1 MIFILRF
8 LLFSFFS
15 MLVAFVQAQSNRE
28 VFIDAR
34 KNFTKAEISE
44 DTLHLVQSQI
54 QLGDYFLGIGEFE
67 MAIEHYENAE
77 TWYSSKNQDSLA
89 QLYSSIGHA
98 YTQLADTSLSH
109 SYLQKALA
117 ILEKSNN
124 PKALASTYGKIGH
137 YFEKKSDYQQALNFQ
152 EKALSIYTTI
162 HDTLGIGIIYE
173 NIGSIYEDR
182 GEFQKAKTFFLKSEE
197 IFSKKKMYFD
207 LANIYNNIGD
217 IHRKTGNYGLGIQY
231 THKALAL
238 SRKHQIK
245 NLEKSAYRDLAK
257 AYGLQGLTDSSLIYL
272 EKAYQLTDE
281 LYSEEKAVQA
291 AKHRVIFETE
301 RNEQTLVRRNNE
313 FKLLEKQ
320 HSLSQT
326 LQWTFLSALFIIG
339 AIAIYTFRLQRQR
352 IRNNHLI
359 IKQKEA
365 LHQERLR
372 SATIEEERLK
382 VELDNKT
389 LRERYLNEQLD
400 LRSNELTSLTLK
412 IVSKNKLLNELR
424 EQIKSPPSEDKEM
437 ELHDIIER
445 HLRIDKNWESFLDTF
460 EKVHEDFFRR
470 LMALEANLS
479 PAEIRLCCLL
489 KLNLPSKDIAA
500 ILSISPDSL
509 RIARYRLRK
518 KLNLDAKANLNTF
531 LLQV

>member
-1 MIFILRF
+1 MIKILRVAYF
-8 LLFSFFS
+8 SYLSLFPCILHS
-15 MLVAFVQAQSNRE
+15 QSNRE

-44 DTLHLVQSQI
+44 DTLHLVKSQI
-54 QLGDYFLGIGEFE
+54 QLGDYFMAIGEFE

-77 TWYSSKNQDSLA
+77 TWYTSEDQDSLA

-109 SYLQKALA
+109 SYLLKALA
-117 ILEKSNN
+117 ILEKSGNS
-124 PKALASTYGKIGH
+124 KELASTYGKIGH
-137 YFEKKSDYQQALNFQ
+137 YFEKKSDYQQALFFE
-152 EKALSIYTTI
+152 EKALKIYNSIQ
-162 HDTLGIGIIYE
+162 DTLGLGVIYE
-173 NIGSIYEDR
+173 NIGSIYEDL
-182 GEFQKAKTFFLKSEE
+182 GEYQKAKTYFLKSEQ
-197 IFSKKKMYFD
+197 IFTNKKMYFD

-217 IHRKTGNYGLGIQY
+217 VYRKTGDFSQGIRY
-231 THKALAL
+231 THQSLALA
-238 SRKHQIK
+238 RKHQIK

-257 AYGLQGLTDSSLIYL
+257 AYRLQGLTDSSLIYL

-281 LYSEEKAVQA
+281 LYSEEKAAQA

-339 AIAIYTFRLQRQR
+339 AIAVYTFRLQRQR
-352 IRNNHLI
+352 IRNNHVI
-359 IKQKEA
+359 IIQKEA

-372 SATIEEERLK
+372 SAAIEEERLK
-382 VELDNKT
+382 IELDNKT
-389 LRERYLNEQLD
+389 LREQFLNEQLD

-460 EKVHEDFFRR
+460 EKVHEDFFKR

-509 RIARYRLRK
+509 RIARYRLRR